1 MNKSP
6 VVKTKKIKKPSA
18 MIQVNVKNLSL
29 TQRKIINFLIY
40 IAQREGDQKLYYTD
54 IQTLKAL
61 CSIKSTENIDLR
73 EQFEQLNDISLQFN
87 YLDKDKNTVWEIM
100 SLVSS
105 ARIIS
110 NTGQV
115 RFEIPYMLREKILN
129 PNIYAPLNILLIAGL
144 KSKYAI
150 VIYELLRDYADA
162 PVFPELSIE
171 QFRNLLGLKENQYK
185 AFQNFKKRVLDKAV
199 DEINEKTD
207 IQCSYTLIKER
218 GNQYA
223 YIIFE
228 VEKNKN
234 FKLPQAL
241 APASQEVLPPPLD
254 EYDIP
259 HAVLQVIPKKYRVT
273 EVFQIIAPYLEQQAM
288 LISNIRY
295 TDKKHKENFIAYLIK
310 ALRDDYAKSA
320 REVQGNVEQAAAEK
334 EEQTALEARKR
345 EEEEKLAEA
354 VVSWR
359 AQAPPDLLRQ
369 IRERA
374 AQEVKEEHPEI
385 SKNFLGIPTR
395 IRTDEIIISEYLG
408 KPTESEPDELVL
420 FNFDHAS

>member
-1 MNKSP
+1 MNKTP
-6 VVKTKKIKKPSA
+6 VIKTKKIKKPSA
-18 MIQVNVKNLSL
+18 MIQVNVKNLTL

-54 IQTLKAL
+54 LQTLKTL
-61 CSIKSTENIDLR
+61 CMVKSTENIDLR
-73 EQFEQLNDISLQFN
+73 EQFEQLNEISLQFN

-171 QFRNLLGLKENQYK
+171 QFRSLLGLKENQYK
-185 AFQNFKKRVLDKAV
+185 VFQNFKKRVLDKAV
-199 DEINEKTD
+199 DEINAKTD
-207 IQCSYTLIKER
+207 IRCSYTLIKEG

-223 YIIFE
+223 YIVFE
-228 VEKNKN
+228 VEKNKT
-234 FKLPQAL
+234 FEFPQAT
-241 APASQEVLPPPLD
+241 APASPEALPSPLD

-259 HAVLQVIPKKYRVT
+259 SAVLQIIPKKYRVT
-273 EVFQIIAPYLEQQAM
+273 EVFQLIGPYLDRRDM
-288 LISNIRY
+288 LVSNIRY
-295 TDKKHKENFIAYLIK
+295 TEKKHRENFIAYLRK
-310 ALRDDYAKSA
+310 ALQADYARSA
-320 REVQGNVEQAAAEK
+320 REVQGNIDRAEAEK
-334 EEQTALEARKR
+334 EEQATIEARKR
-345 EEEEKLAEA
+345 EEEAKRVE
-354 VVSWR
+354 VVIAWR
-359 AQAPPDLLRQ
+359 EQAPPKLLRQ
-369 IRERA
+369 IEARATREVR
-374 AQEVKEEHPEI
+374 EEHPEI

-395 IRTDEIIISEYLG
+395 IRTDEIIANEYLN
-408 KPTESEPDELVL
+408 KPQEPEQEELVL
-420 FNFDHAS
+420 FELEQ